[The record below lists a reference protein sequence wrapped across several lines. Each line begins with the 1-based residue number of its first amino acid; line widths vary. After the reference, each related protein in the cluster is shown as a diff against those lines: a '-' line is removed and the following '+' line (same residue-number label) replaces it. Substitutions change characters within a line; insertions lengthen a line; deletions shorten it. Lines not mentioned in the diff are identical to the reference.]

1 VLRQRYAAT
10 AGSHFLFFIFF
21 ILFYF
26 FLNFIL
32 FILFIY
38 IFLKHVAAYDW
49 LFITAGGSLIVAGGS
64 LIIIAGGSLVV
75 AGGSLIAA
83 GGSLNPKKEQ
93 HPGRAIRPIRLTLS
107 PCCDEHLG
115 RGGLTAL

>member
-1 VLRQRYAAT
+1 M
-10 AGSHFLFFIFF
+10 
-21 ILFYF
+21 
-26 FLNFIL
+26 
-32 FILFIY
+32 
-38 IFLKHVAAYDW
+38 AAYDW